1 MHKFRRF
8 LAALFLLLV
17 FFTTVGF
24 SFLNTTQIP
33 LSMGFWE
40 FSPQPLALWVIL
52 AFALGG
58 SLGLIFAA
66 GVLSF
71 FKKKMEIRRL
81 RKQLKLAE
89 SQLSKLRNPSTKAHQ

>member
-66 GVLSF
+66 GVSSF